1 VTAPG
6 SGSRTSRT
14 VISESTVKE
23 HDIETLAGE
32 AMRLFRLDIS
42 ELYAILGGQLLGST
56 VPSRA
61 AGIVV
66 YLTSV
71 RSALVAKT
79 ITEAVPSQPDL
90 AGWAAELEAIFEE
103 LRRDGIRFLAEV
115 SGNLRQALNN
125 KDILRLSEELSP
137 SAVRMIIVLVAGAL
151 SMPRELDPICAT
163 VTAVIL
169 RLGLRDFCK

>member
-1 VTAPG
+1 M
-6 SGSRTSRT
+6 
-14 VISESTVKE
+14 KE
-23 HDIETLAGE
+23 HDIEVLAGE
-32 AMRLFRLDIS
+32 AMRLLRLDTG
-42 ELYAILGGQLLGST
+42 ELYAMLGGQLLGSSL
-56 VPSRA
+56 PSRA
-61 AGIVV
+61 AVMVG

-79 ITEAVPSQPDL
+79 FNETVPSQADL
-90 AGWAAELEAIFEE
+90 GGWAGEVEAILEE
-103 LRRDGIRFLAEV
+103 LRRDGIRFLTEV

-125 KDILRLSEELSP
+125 RDILRLSEEISP
-137 SAVRMIIVLVAGAL
+137 SAVRIIVVLVAGAL